1 MKNLQLVGLLVA
13 VFSLGACS
21 HRPSAPSAS
30 SPQPSHTKPTK
41 HLGNIDPAV
50 LSIHDKLV
58 AQHADWHG
66 VPHRWGGQSKSGVDC
81 SALVQL
87 TYQQHFSLQL
97 PRTTQEQSS
106 VGTAVSKQQLQ
117 AGDLVFFKTGRNQRH
132 VGMMLDSQRFLHASY
147 SKGVII
153 SELSNPYWRKNY
165 WRARR
170 VL

>member
-1 MKNLQLVGLLVA
+1 MKNLQLVCLLVA

-21 HRPSAPSAS
+21 HRPSAPNAS
-30 SPQPSHTKPTK
+30 SQPSHSKPTK
-41 HLGNIDPAV
+41 HHGNSDPAV

-58 AQHADWHG
+58 AQHADWRG
-66 VPHRWGGQSKSGVDC
+66 VPHRWGGRSKSGVDC

-132 VGMMLDSQRFLHASY
+132 VGMMLDGKRFLHASY